1 MTKETNNLLALE
13 KSTQKD
19 ESKSESR
26 KNFWRHCI
34 PWRCNAKSYVLF
46 FVYVFRFLF
55 MLY

>member
-1 MTKETNNLLALE
+1 MTKETNNLMALE

-19 ESKSESR
+19 ESKSELR

-46 FVYVFRFLF
+46 FVYVFRFSF